1 MLSDLTEIWQLYF
14 GLLFIAMVMFAP
26 SGLAGLI
33 MMHRPLWRAGT
44 LLKVLPAYLVALVPL
59 LSALLGAALLV
70 EIAHHIAVKSTSG
83 PAMSFMRIRIQANEI
98 GPWIVGI
105 LLAGGGLLAFLR
117 ARRIVVS
124 AWNRATTAVP
134 GGRP

>member
-1 MLSDLTEIWQLYF
+1 
-14 GLLFIAMVMFAP
+14 
-26 SGLAGLI
+26 
-33 MMHRPLWRAGT
+33 
-44 LLKVLPAYLVALVPL
+44 
-59 LSALLGAALLV
+59 
-70 EIAHHIAVKSTSG
+70 
-83 PAMSFMRIRIQANEI
+83 MSFMRIRIQANEI